1 MEKISFP
8 FTRKKHEKFIDKFS
22 TPIVRVKNEMPAKIM
37 IFNQE
42 VSASKQP
49 GNNHAAAS
57 AKRIA
62 KDSHW
67 RRKIADESD
76 GFR

>member
-1 MEKISFP
+1 
-8 FTRKKHEKFIDKFS
+8 
-22 TPIVRVKNEMPAKIM
+22 MPAKIM

-76 GFR
+76 GFRWIYEYLMIRLEFPLAIMYTL